1 MRKPASVAALEDL
14 GRSRLSQNFFLRD
27 FLHSEIASIYG
38 LHNVP
43 DNPDLA
49 IEVGRHLCE
58 QLLEPL
64 EAQFGRIAIRS
75 AYRSPEVNKL
85 GNDKNHSCASN
96 ERNRAAHIWD
106 RVDSQGRKG
115 ATACVAIPRLADHLD
130 NGGDWTDMA
139 WWIHDHLPYHQACF
153 FPKLGAFNIQWRE
166 EPTREIQS
174 YIQPRGVLTKP
185 GMDNHAASH
194 RHLYEDSAL
203 FRA

>member
-38 LHNVP
+38 LSNVP

-96 ERNRAAHIWD
+96 ERNHAAHIWD
-106 RVDSQGRKG
+106 RVDPQGRKG
-115 ATACVAIPRLADHLD
+115 ATACVAIPRLADHLG

-185 GMDNHAASH
+185 GMDNHATSH

-203 FRA
+203 FRE